1 MHGYLL
7 HCEPPQ
13 PEPRG
18 TLSLFFRTL
27 LAPGTLCCRISRCPT
42 NAWVNLEISVSSVH
56 TPFPSFAVLVTYG
69 CQISECWGEYERA
82 YLKQCIPPEHLPIH
96 DLTWILT
103 TALWSIYIEKVL
115 LAELLNGLADG
126 NKLSDLYHND
136 RQTPLGEGVVSPHSH
151 VAWGSLQDRQWQLGE
166 RKLGITPE
174 TRELEDQLRGYASS
188 EDVNG
193 QNSLKNEPGRCSL
206 RENVSRNGCA
216 GAAVLGSW
224 KSQVLVQAQPPMC
237 SRAQQ
242 SPSLN
247 LFPQR

>member
-7 HCEPPQ
+7 HCEPPP

-18 TLSLFFRTL
+18 TLSLFFHTL

-56 TPFPSFAVLVTYG
+56 MPFPSFAVLITYG

-82 YLKQCIPPEHLPIH
+82 YLEQCILPEHLPIH

-103 TALWSIYIEKVL
+103 IALWSIYIEKVL

-136 RQTPLGEGVVSPHSH
+136 RQTPLRWRGRESTLTR
-151 VAWGSLQDRQWQLGE
+151 SLGL
-166 RKLGITPE
+166 
-174 TRELEDQLRGYASS
+174 S
-188 EDVNG
+188 
-193 QNSLKNEPGRCSL
+193 PGRTVTAA
-206 RENVSRNGCA
+206 RAEAWDYSRNAWTGGPA
-216 GAAVLGSW
+216 
-224 KSQVLVQAQPPMC
+224 
-237 SRAQQ
+237 
-242 SPSLN
+242 
-247 LFPQR
+247 

>member
-126 NKLSDLYHND
+126 NKWLI
-136 RQTPLGEGVVSPHSH
+136 P
-151 VAWGSLQDRQWQLGE
+151 QWQADPTRWRGRESTLTRGLG
-166 RKLGITPE
+166 LSP
-174 TRELEDQLRGYASS
+174 
-188 EDVNG
+188 G
-193 QNSLKNEPGRCSL
+193 QTVTAGRA
-206 RENVSRNGCA
+206 EAWNYSRN
-216 GAAVLGSW
+216 SW
-224 KSQVLVQAQPPMC
+224 TGGPA
-237 SRAQQ
+237 
-242 SPSLN
+242 
-247 LFPQR
+247 